1 MIAYRLDK
9 NIDGEKL
16 LKDVQN
22 LVKEFMQKQ
31 PDKIPI
37 LYIDIRSI
45 TREDTSLIPK
55 IEYKDCTT

>member
-16 LKDVQN
+16 INDVQN
-22 LVKEFMQKQ
+22 LVKDFMQKE

-37 LYIDIRSI
+37 LYIDIRTIAS
-45 TREDTSLIPK
+45 EDTSLIPK
-55 IEYKDCTT
+55 ITYKGCIT

>member
-9 NIDGEKL
+9 NIDGQKIL
-16 LKDVQN
+16 ADIQN
-22 LVKEFMQKQ
+22 LVQKFMQKESG
-31 PDKIPI
+31 KIPI

-55 IEYKDCTT
+55 LEYRDCTT

>member
-1 MIAYRLDK
+1 MIAYTLDK

-22 LVKEFMQKQ
+22 LVKEFMQKE

-55 IEYKDCTT
+55 ITYNDCTT

>member
-45 TREDTSLIPK
+45 TREDTSPITK
-55 IEYKDCTT
+55 ITYVDCTT

>member
-45 TREDTSLIPK
+45 TREDTGLIPK
-55 IEYKDCTT
+55 ITYVDCTT

>member
-1 MIAYRLDK
+1 MIAYKLDK

-22 LVKEFMQKQ
+22 LVKKFMQKE

-45 TREDTSLIPK
+45 TREDTSPIPK
-55 IEYKDCTT
+55 ITYNDCTT

>member
-9 NIDGEKL
+9 NIDGQKIL
-16 LKDVQN
+16 DDIQN
-22 LVKEFMQKQ
+22 LVQKFMQKEADQ
-31 PDKIPI
+31 IPI

-45 TREDTSLIPK
+45 TQDDTSMIPK